1 MAQEGRQIEELVVL
15 MHITEPNKV
24 KEVVKTLAQ
33 KKISTDADIVDSSHS
48 INVSFDTVIFYV
60 LAAIVLSLLLTY
72 VC

>member
-15 MHITEPNKV
+15 MPITEPNKV

-33 KKISTDADIVDSSHS
+33 KKISTDADIVDSSHC

>member
-1 MAQEGRQIEELVVL
+1 MP
-15 MHITEPNKV
+15 ITEPNKV